1 MESKSEKKIAR
12 ALASYSKVFL
22 PQEKIYA
29 CSNTVYFTGLRILQL
44 GIAGKVKNEI
54 QLEDVINFST
64 TRKKFATAGPLLVE
78 TINGNSIDFGLLTD
92 KEYEEFQRI
101 LTIIRSGGIPEYV
114 EAPTQQDNVE
124 APTQQKG
131 VEPVGDK
138 FFEGTE
144 LIFDAG
150 TTKKFGFSPTLQK
163 NIISNSPKGIP
174 PWLVVTSG
182 ANGALAAYDTEL
194 VILKIGA
201 LTGLMASATG
211 GGRIT
216 HFPYRQITT
225 IEYNSGFLN
234 GVLEILTASYS
245 GEGNKDFWSIGRTNK
260 GKTDP
265 RQQNNTLPLS
275 KITFNQITPQLNKI
289 REMIEK
295 IHSGNSS
302 GNTGSM
308 SDEIEKLSDLHKRG
322 ILTEEEFKEAKKKLF
337 G

>member
-1 MESKSEKKIAR
+1 MECSECGADLKPSQQFCGDCGIEIEWPEEAEGKAE
-12 ALASYSKVFL
+12 
-22 PQEKIYA
+22 EK
-29 CSNTVYFTGLRILQL
+29 
-44 GIAGKVKNEI
+44 
-54 QLEDVINFST
+54 D
-64 TRKKFATAGPLLVE
+64 
-78 TINGNSIDFGLLTD
+78 
-92 KEYEEFQRI
+92 
-101 LTIIRSGGIPEYV
+101 
-114 EAPTQQDNVE
+114 
-124 APTQQKG
+124 
-131 VEPVGDK
+131 
-138 FFEGTE
+138 FFESTE
-144 LIFDAG
+144 IIYDSG

-163 NIISNSPKGIP
+163 NIISNSPNGKP

-182 ANGALAAYDTEL
+182 ANGALAVYDTEL

-245 GEGNKDFWSIGRTNK
+245 GEGNKDFWNIGRTNK

-275 KITFNQITPQLNKI
+275 KLTFNQITPQLNKI
-289 REMIEK
+289 RELIENV
-295 IHSGNSS
+295 HAGSTSSNSGNI
-302 GNTGSM
+302 
-308 SDEIEKLSDLHKRG
+308 SDEIEKLSRLHKKG
-322 ILTEEEFKEAKKKLF
+322 ILTDEEFKEAKKRLI